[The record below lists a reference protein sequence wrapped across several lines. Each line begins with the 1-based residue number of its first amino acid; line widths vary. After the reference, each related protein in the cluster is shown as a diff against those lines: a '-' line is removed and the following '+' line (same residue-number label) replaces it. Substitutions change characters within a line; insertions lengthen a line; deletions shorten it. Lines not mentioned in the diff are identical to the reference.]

1 MTEAELHS
9 TKVGVIILQTADRS
23 YVCSSFNMSLGLNML
38 PVASVVIGSGR
49 PIKGNPRKENSAED
63 ILEYIREHELQ
74 DSTSFLPCTVYED
87 LDGQRYTAFKG
98 VIVGAS
104 LVYKAGATTIRAV
117 RLELMNEACKLY
129 ARPLADWQDTCG
141 SFITAAVIHNDA
153 NVLTTGDSRGSQ
165 GFEFSGAL
173 DEEKICGL
181 LGTKLKDKDIATKIS
196 MLADAYVT
204 LESRTQGQSVIDTDR
219 FGNLLGIQDYITSDY
234 VLNREVLDA
243 ANTQS
248 DENFNKELCAFL
260 IDGLRGGSIMDSI
273 IGAITSSEFMLTLR
287 PRFTDFK
294 MEIRP
299 SMAWD
304 NTGAKNLP
312 LSVLSSMNSSYHP
325 LDHLKDPD
333 VFVVNY
339 SNSLDFG
346 GGANGAP
353 SGINGAF
360 STNPIMQAWL
370 QERKDNA
377 NSTGIT
383 QLLAQLEHDTSH
395 FKWKIYAAP
404 KWLDTAYI
412 QSDNQAY
419 KVRRGNIPNRNYQI
433 GRNVAD
439 EIARAIYTSVYG
451 QASTSSVELLPH
463 LRFGMG
469 AAKYGVVLE
478 DMLGDIIDIVPD
490 GWRNDPDRL
499 DDSPLAVRG
508 MISAVQFSYTAGQA
522 GSCSYSMVLSRV
534 RPYDSGEASVQCPLY
549 ARR

>member
-9 TKVGVIILQTADRS
+9 TQIGVIVLQTYDRS
-23 YVCSSFNMSLGLNML
+23 YVCSSFNMSLMLNAL

-49 PIKGNPRKENSAED
+49 PIKGNPRSENSAED
-63 ILEYIREHELQ
+63 ILEYIREHELR
-74 DSTSFLPCTVYED
+74 DSTSFLPCVVYEE
-87 LDGQRYTAFKG
+87 LDGKRYTAFRG

-104 LVYKAGATTIRAV
+104 LVYKAGATTMRAV

-129 ARPLADWQDTCG
+129 ARPIADWQDTCG
-141 SFITAAVIHNDA
+141 SFITAAVAHNDA
-153 NVLTTGDSRGSQ
+153 NALTTGDSRGSQ
-165 GFEFSGAL
+165 GFEYSGAL
-173 DEEKICGL
+173 DENKICGI
-181 LGTKLKDKDIATKIS
+181 LGTKLRDKDIATKIA

-204 LESRTQGQSVIDTDR
+204 MESRTQGQSVVDTSR
-219 FGNLLGIQDYITSDY
+219 FGKLLGIADYIVSDY
-234 VLNREVLDA
+234 ILNRAVLDA

-248 DENFNKELCAFL
+248 DENFNKELCSFL

-273 IGAITSSEFMLTLR
+273 LGAITSNEFMLTLK

-299 SMAWD
+299 SLAWD
-304 NTGAKNLP
+304 SRGAKKLP

-339 SNSLDFG
+339 TNSLDFG
-346 GGANGAP
+346 GGSEGQPA
-353 SGINGAF
+353 GINGAF
-360 STNPIMQAWL
+360 STNPVMQAWL
-370 QERKDNA
+370 KERKDNA
-377 NSTGIT
+377 NNTGIQ

-412 QSDNQAY
+412 QSNNQAY
-419 KVRRGNIPNRNYQI
+419 KVRRGNSPNRNYQI
-433 GRNVAD
+433 GRNMAD
-439 EIARAIYTSVYG
+439 EIAKAIYTSVYG
-451 QASTSSVELLPH
+451 QASTSTVELLPH

-469 AAKYGVVLE
+469 ASKYGVVLE
-478 DMLGDIIDIVPD
+478 DMIGEVIDIVPD

-499 DDSPLAVRG
+499 DDSPLAIRG
-508 MISAVQFSYTAGQA
+508 MISAVQFTYTAGQA
-522 GSCSYSMVLSRV
+522 GSCQYSMILSRV
-534 RPYDSGEASVQCPLY
+534 RPYNASEDSVECPLY